1 MTKKQKQQNSFFQ
14 MKASADGKSADVFIY
29 GEITKWAWEELGE
42 VSSITFKSE
51 LDSLGNEVETVN
63 LYINSPGGS
72 VFEGLAIGNMLKRH
86 KARVIAHVDALA
98 ASIASVIAMF
108 ADEIRMASNSL
119 MMIHNAWTWA
129 SGNAEQLRKAADD
142 IERINESVI
151 QSYLDKAGDKLNND
165 TLKSLLDSET
175 WLSAEEAFNYGL
187 CDVIDDFNEAA
198 ACIDEKLINQYQNV
212 PQQLL
217 QLKPST
223 PVMSAEEKALRE
235 KILADSKANLTYLE
249 TII

>member
-1 MTKKQKQQNSFFQ
+1 
-14 MKASADGKSADVFIY
+14 MKASADGKSADIFIY

-51 LDSLGNEVETVN
+51 LDALGDDVGTIN

-98 ASIASVIAMF
+98 ASIASVISMF
-108 ADEIRMASNSL
+108 ADEVRMASNSL

-187 CDVIDDFNEAA
+187 CDAIDDFNEAA
-198 ACIDEKLINQYQNV
+198 ACIDEKVINQYKNV

-235 KILADSKANLTYLE
+235 RIIADSKANLTYLE
-249 TII
+249 TIL

>member
-1 MTKKQKQQNSFFQ
+1 VSKKQQQKFFQ
-14 MKASADGKSADVFIY
+14 MKASADGKSADIFIY

-51 LDSLGNEVETVN
+51 LDALGDDVGTIN

-108 ADEIRMASNSL
+108 ADEVRMASNSL

-187 CDVIDDFNEAA
+187 CDAIDDFNEAA
-198 ACIDEKLINQYQNV
+198 ACIDEKLINQYKNV

-217 QLKPST
+217 QQKPST

-235 KILADSKANLTYLE
+235 RIIADSKANLTYLE
-249 TII
+249 TIL

>member
-1 MTKKQKQQNSFFQ
+1 MTKKQLQKFFQ
-14 MKASADGKSADVFIY
+14 MKASTDGKTADIFIY

-42 VSSITFKSE
+42 VSSITFKKE
-51 LDSLGNEVETVN
+51 LDALGDDVETIN

-108 ADEIRMASNSL
+108 ADEVRMASNSL

-165 TLKSLLDSET
+165 TLKSLLDAET

-187 CDVIDDFNEAA
+187 CDAIDDFNEVA
-198 ACIDEKLINQYQNV
+198 ACVDEKLIKNYKNV

-217 QLKPST
+217 QPKPST

-235 KILADSKANLTYLE
+235 KIIADSKANLTYLN
-249 TII
+249 TFL

>member
-1 MTKKQKQQNSFFQ
+1 
-14 MKASADGKSADVFIY
+14 MKASTDGKTADIFIY

-51 LDSLGNEVETVN
+51 LDALGDDVETINV
-63 LYINSPGGS
+63 YINSPGGS

-119 MMIHNAWTWA
+119 MMVHNAWTWA

-151 QSYLDKAGDKLNND
+151 QSYLDKAGDKLNSD
-165 TLKSLLDSET
+165 TLKSLLDAET

-187 CDVIDDFNEAA
+187 CDAIDDFNQAA
-198 ACIDEKLINQYQNV
+198 ACIDERLIKQYKNV
-212 PQQLL
+212 PQQLV
-217 QLKPST
+217 QSKPSS

-235 KILADSKANLTYLE
+235 RILADSEANLTYLN
-249 TII
+249 TIL

>member
-1 MTKKQKQQNSFFQ
+1 M
-14 MKASADGKSADVFIY
+14 SADNNKSADIFIY

-42 VSSITFKSE
+42 VSSITFKNE
-51 LDSLGNEVETVN
+51 LDALGDDVETIN

-86 KARVIAHVDALA
+86 KAKVIANVDALA
-98 ASIASVIAMF
+98 ASIASVISMF
-108 ADEIRMASNSL
+108 ADEVRMASNSL

-142 IERINESVI
+142 IDRINESVI
-151 QSYLDKAGDKLNND
+151 QSYLDKAGNKLNID
-165 TLKSLLDSET
+165 TLKSLLDAET

-187 CDVIDDFNEAA
+187 CDAIDNFNEAA
-198 ACIDEKLINQYQNV
+198 ACIDKKLIKQYKNV

-217 QLKPST
+217 QQKSLIQE
-223 PVMSAEEKALRE
+223 MSVEEKAVRE
-235 KILADSKANLTYLE
+235 KILADSKANLTYLN
-249 TII
+249 TIL

>member
-1 MTKKQKQQNSFFQ
+1 MTKKQLQKFFQ
-14 MKASADGKSADVFIY
+14 MKASADGKSADIFIY

-51 LDSLGNEVETVN
+51 LDALGDDVGTIN

-108 ADEIRMASNSL
+108 ADEVRMASNSL

-187 CDVIDDFNEAA
+187 CDAIDDFNEAA
-198 ACIDEKLINQYQNV
+198 ACIDEKLINQYKNV

-223 PVMSAEEKALRE
+223 PEMSAEEKALRE

-249 TII
+249 TIL

>member
-1 MTKKQKQQNSFFQ
+1 MTKKQLQKFFQ
-14 MKASADGKSADVFIY
+14 MKASADGKSADIFIY

-51 LDSLGNEVETVN
+51 LDALGDDVGTIN

-108 ADEIRMASNSL
+108 ADEVRMASNSL

-187 CDVIDDFNEAA
+187 CDAIDDFNEAA
-198 ACIDEKLINQYQNV
+198 ACIDEKLINQYKNV

-217 QLKPST
+217 QQKPST

-235 KILADSKANLTYLE
+235 RIIADSKANLTYLE
-249 TII
+249 TIL

>member
-1 MTKKQKQQNSFFQ
+1 MSKKQQQKFFQ
-14 MKASADGKSADVFIY
+14 MKASADGKSADIFIY

-51 LDSLGNEVETVN
+51 LDALGDDVGTIN

-108 ADEIRMASNSL
+108 ADEVRMASNSL

-187 CDVIDDFNEAA
+187 CDAIDDFNEAA
-198 ACIDEKLINQYQNV
+198 ACIDEKLINQYKNV

-217 QLKPST
+217 QQKPST

-235 KILADSKANLTYLE
+235 RIIADSKANLTYLE
-249 TII
+249 TIL

>member
-1 MTKKQKQQNSFFQ
+1 
-14 MKASADGKSADVFIY
+14 MKASADGKSADIFIY

-51 LDSLGNEVETVN
+51 LDALGDDVGTIN

-108 ADEIRMASNSL
+108 ADEVRMASNSL

-187 CDVIDDFNEAA
+187 CDAIDDFNEAA
-198 ACIDEKLINQYQNV
+198 ACIDEKLINQYKNV

-217 QLKPST
+217 QQKPST

-235 KILADSKANLTYLE
+235 RIIADSKANLTYLE
-249 TII
+249 TIL

>member
-1 MTKKQKQQNSFFQ
+1 
-14 MKASADGKSADVFIY
+14 MKLSVDGKSADIFIY

-42 VSSITFKSE
+42 VSSITFKNE
-51 LDSLGNEVETVN
+51 LDALGDDVETINV
-63 LYINSPGGS
+63 YINSPGGS
-72 VFEGLAIGNMLKRH
+72 VFEGLAIGTMLKRH

-129 SGNAEQLRKAADD
+129 SGNAVQLRKVADD

-151 QSYLDKAGDKLNND
+151 QSYLDKAGDKLNSE
-165 TLKSLLDSET
+165 TLKSLLDAET
-175 WLSAEEAFNYGL
+175 WLSAEEAFNFGL
-187 CDVIDDFNEAA
+187 CDVIDDFNGAA
-198 ACIDEKLINQYQNV
+198 ACIDEKLINQYMNV

-217 QLKPST
+217 QPNSSA

-235 KILADSKANLTYLE
+235 KILADSKANLTYLN
-249 TII
+249 TIL